1 MISWGHIIGC
11 RTAATGASRG
21 NPKPRPKTKPR
32 SILSGFRS
40 PHEPCIGLPR
50 PQPLPLLSLAP
61 APPFPLNPLVP
72 EHTKVMGKEW
82 ADARRAANVDRLAAT
97 LATALAGRTD
107 ITFELGCGHGHW
119 LAAYAAAHPQEF
131 CVGIDLIT
139 HRVERSVRKQTLGK
153 LDNVI
158 FLKAEATEFLEALPA
173 AVVLRKIFILYPD
186 PWPKKKHHKHRFI
199 QTASLD
205 LLAQRA
211 VAGAHLHFRTDDADY
226 FEWTRTL
233 LAEHAAWN
241 LQTETT
247 WPFEQTTFFEERMT
261 AKRDLDAERVP

>member
-1 MISWGHIIGC
+1 MVLSLPK
-11 RTAATGASRG
+11 AS
-21 NPKPRPKTKPR
+21 
-32 SILSGFRS
+32 SIQH
-40 PHEPCIGLPR
+40 P
-50 PQPLPLLSLAP
+50 LSLASP
-61 APPFPLNPLVP
+61 SPFALNPLVP

-82 ADARRAANVDRLAAT
+82 ADARRATNVARLAAT
-97 LATALAGRTD
+97 LASALVGRTG

-119 LAAYAAAHPQEF
+119 LAAYAAAHTDEF

-158 FLKAEATEFLEALPA
+158 FLKAEATEFLEALPP
-173 AVVLRKIFILYPD
+173 AVVLQKIFILYPD
-186 PWPKKKHHKHRFI
+186 PWPKKKHHKNRFI
-199 QTASLD
+199 QASSLD

-211 VAGAHLHFRTDDADY
+211 AAGARLHFRTDDLDY
-226 FEWTRTL
+226 SEWTRTH

-247 WPFEQTTFFEERMT
+247 WPFEQTTFFEERMK
-261 AKRDLDAERVP
+261 AKRDIEAERVP